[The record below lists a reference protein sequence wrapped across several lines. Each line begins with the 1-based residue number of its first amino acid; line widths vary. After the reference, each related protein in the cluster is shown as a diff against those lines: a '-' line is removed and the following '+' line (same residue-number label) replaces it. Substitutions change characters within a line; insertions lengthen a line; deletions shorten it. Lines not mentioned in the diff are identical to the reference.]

1 MIYWIKIIPK
11 AYACMFIF
19 LLLDSILRFSP
30 YLPNY
35 LSHKKVS
42 GTTFQGISVR
52 VQWHLNFG
60 NLFRQS
66 KVIKKRDFGTKFRK
80 FKMVAKKKN
89 LV

>member
-1 MIYWIKIIPK
+1 
-11 AYACMFIF
+11 MFIF

-35 LSHKKVS
+35 LSHKKVF
-42 GTTFQGISVR
+42 GTKLQGISMR
-52 VQWHLNFG
+52 VQWQLYFG
-60 NLFRQS
+60 NIFSQS

-80 FKMVAKKKN
+80 FKVVVKIKI

>member
-35 LSHKKVS
+35 LSHKKVF
-42 GTTFQGISVR
+42 GTNIQGISVR